1 MNVVARTDARPISW
15 RLSTIEEL
23 TDMTGLNDDV
33 GFLLTRASG
42 LVVRATNDA
51 LAGLGLRVRQYSVL
65 VLADDS
71 AAGISQRD
79 LAEVLG
85 LDPSQVVALGD
96 ELAAAELVERRPSPT
111 DRRQRLVAATAKGV
125 RLRRRADAAA
135 AAGLEPEPGR
145 LPAHEQGTLRGLLQR
160 VVTGPDAARE
170 ETRRAG

>member
-42 LVVRATNDA
+42 LVVRATNAA
-51 LAGLGLRVRQYSVL
+51 LADLGLRVRQYSVL
-65 VLADDS
+65 VLADD
-71 AAGISQRD
+71 AAEGISQRD

-85 LDPSQVVALGD
+85 LDPSQVVALVD

-111 DRRQRLVAATAKGV
+111 DRRQRLVAATARGV
-125 RLRRRADAAA
+125 RLRRRGRTHTTAAVQRQL
-135 AAGLEPEPGR
+135 GDLRGE
-145 LPAHEQGTLRGLLQR
+145 EQETLRGLLQR
-160 VVTGPDAARE
+160 VVGGPDDARE
-170 ETRRAG
+170 ESRRA